1 MNELFECEF
10 IGKLLRVIQE
20 IWEMFFEVLEKDCSC
35 KESDNC
41 CANLL
46 YYIFKGILTIG
57 FFISTIAFSGFSL
70 GFILLWSFLKLI
82 ILIFVKCCES
92 CRSKNNKAKKNNENP
107 NNTNINKTI
116 MMSIAMSISIIIIIT
131 IIIIV
136 MMLNHKILL

>member
-1 MNELFECEF
+1 
-10 IGKLLRVIQE
+10 
-20 IWEMFFEVLEKDCSC
+20 MFFEVLEKDCSC

-70 GFILLWSFLKLI
+70 GFLLLWSFLKLI

-92 CRSKNNKAKKNNENP
+92 CRSKNNKAKKIMRIQI
-107 NNTNINKTI
+107 TQIIIITI
-116 MMSIAMSISIIIIIT
+116 MMSIAMSISIIIT
-131 IIIIV
+131 IIIM